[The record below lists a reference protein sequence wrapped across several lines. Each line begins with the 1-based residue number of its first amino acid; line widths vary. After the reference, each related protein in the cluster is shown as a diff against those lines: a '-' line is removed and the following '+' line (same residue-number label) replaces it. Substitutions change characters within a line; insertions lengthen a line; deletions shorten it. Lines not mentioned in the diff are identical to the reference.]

1 MKRLVLPAFCG
12 LFVLS
17 TFSAAGTG
25 PSKAK
30 LEVFPQGIVMSD
42 PREVRRVLISLQQAD
57 GSKLDLT
64 GASKLT
70 TTSDVVRIDESGV
83 IHPVKDGVAVIEAA
97 ANGMTAR
104 FEVTVRGLSEK
115 HPVGFV
121 KDVVPILGKAGCNS
135 GPCHGGAKGKNG
147 FKLSLRG
154 YDPAFDYGALI
165 QDLSGRRFNRAD
177 PAQSLLLLKPTM
189 GVAHGGGLRFPVSS
203 RYYNTLVQWIREGV
217 KLDDE
222 KTGAVTGI
230 KLFPSD
236 ILMNKSGLSQQM
248 LVLARYPD
256 GSERDVTLE
265 STYVSST
272 PAVAEVSDS
281 GLVRSLRKGESTIQ
295 VRYQGQVVSVPVTAL
310 PDKAGFQWTQLPQH
324 NYVDRLVDEKLKRL
338 RIVPSRLCSDAEF
351 MRRVSLDLTG
361 LLPRPQD
368 VRAFLADPE
377 PSGIRRSKLIDRL
390 LASPEYVDH
399 WTLKWGDLLQCN
411 RRFLGEK
418 GLWTYRSWIRK
429 SIAENKPYD
438 QFVREIVEAD
448 GSTFG
453 NPAANFFRATREP
466 KVMMETVSQVFLGVR
481 MMCANC
487 HDHPFEPWTQRSYY
501 EMTAFFGGVALK
513 EGAQSDEEVVYE
525 KRQGYEI
532 RHPKYGYEVTAKFPF
547 GNPAQLDTHG
557 ERRIQFAQWL
567 TSKDNPYFANA
578 IANRIWSYFF
588 GRGIIDP
595 VDDLRPSNPSSNPAL
610 LAALAEDLKR
620 ANFDLKHLMRRIA
633 NSRVYQAAYTTNE
646 WNEDDGTNFS
656 HQRPRRLAAEQLLDA
671 VALATGTALNF
682 EGVPKG
688 YQAQQLPDSKIAVGG
703 FLDLFGRPP
712 RESSCECERRGD
724 ISLGQ
729 ALNLINGGVIA
740 DAIADPDGRVAKLVL
755 SGAGDQKIVEDLYLA
770 TLSRMPDS
778 GEVRLSVD
786 YLKGGN
792 NRAER
797 AQDLLWALLNSHAFL
812 FNR

>member
-1 MKRLVLPAFCG
+1 
-12 LFVLS
+12 
-17 TFSAAGTG
+17 
-25 PSKAK
+25 
-30 LEVFPQGIVMSD
+30 
-42 PREVRRVLISLQQAD
+42 
-57 GSKLDLT
+57 
-64 GASKLT
+64 
-70 TTSDVVRIDESGV
+70 
-83 IHPVKDGVAVIEAA
+83 
-97 ANGMTAR
+97 
-104 FEVTVRGLSEK
+104 
-115 HPVGFV
+115 
-121 KDVVPILGKAGCNS
+121 
-135 GPCHGGAKGKNG
+135 
-147 FKLSLRG
+147 
-154 YDPAFDYGALI
+154 
-165 QDLSGRRFNRAD
+165 
-177 PAQSLLLLKPTM
+177 
-189 GVAHGGGLRFPVSS
+189 
-203 RYYNTLVQWIREGV
+203 
-217 KLDDE
+217 
-222 KTGAVTGI
+222 
-230 KLFPSD
+230 
-236 ILMNKSGLSQQM
+236 
-248 LVLARYPD
+248 
-256 GSERDVTLE
+256 
-265 STYVSST
+265 
-272 PAVAEVSDS
+272 
-281 GLVRSLRKGESTIQ
+281 
-295 VRYQGQVVSVPVTAL
+295 
-310 PDKAGFQWTQLPQH
+310 
-324 NYVDRLVDEKLKRL
+324 
-338 RIVPSRLCSDAEF
+338 
-351 MRRVSLDLTG
+351 
-361 LLPRPQD
+361 
-368 VRAFLADPE
+368 
-377 PSGIRRSKLIDRL
+377 
-390 LASPEYVDH
+390 
-399 WTLKWGDLLQCN
+399 
-411 RRFLGEK
+411 
-418 GLWTYRSWIRK
+418 
-429 SIAENKPYD
+429 
-438 QFVREIVEAD
+438 
-448 GSTFG
+448 
-453 NPAANFFRATREP
+453 
-466 KVMMETVSQVFLGVR
+466 
-481 MMCANC
+481 
-487 HDHPFEPWTQRSYY
+487 
-501 EMTAFFGGVALK
+501 MTAFFGGVALK

-557 ERRIQFAQWL
+557 ERRKQFAQWL

-755 SGAGDQKIVEDLYLA
+755 SGTGDQKIVEDLYLA